1 MIKIIISL
9 FIFLIFSNFSPAFAE
24 YYLTLRSDEVN
35 LRHGPSFSHPIK
47 LIYEKKFLP
56 VLVIDKSYNFRKII
70 DHENNSGWIHI
81 SQLSK
86 KKAALSILDE
96 LIVFQKPSIYSKPLV
111 KLEIGRLCL
120 VKKCKNNW
128 CKIKTGNYIGWI
140 KKQKAHT
147 FVFKKGL
154 NGLFFKGLRTIE

>member
-1 MIKIIISL
+1 MFYVRKILFFYFII
-9 FIFLIFSNFSPAFAE
+9 LIGSTSFADE
-24 YYLTLRSDEVN
+24 GYYLTLRNDKVN
-35 LRHGPSFSHPIK
+35 LRQGPSLNYPIK
-47 LIYEKKFLP
+47 LVYNKKFLP
-56 VLVIDKSYNFRKII
+56 ILIKDKSGNFRKVL

-120 VKKCKNNW
+120 VKKCKNDW
-128 CKIKTGNYIGWI
+128 CKIKTGGYSGWVE
-140 KKQKAHT
+140 KQ
-147 FVFKKGL
+147 
-154 NGLFFKGLRTIE
+154 NLRGRL

>member
-1 MIKIIISL
+1 MFYINKILFFYFII
-9 FIFLIFSNFSPAFAE
+9 LIGSISFADE
-24 YYLTLRSDEVN
+24 GYYLTLRNDKVN
-35 LRHGPSFSHPIK
+35 LRQGPSLNYPIK
-47 LIYEKKFLP
+47 LVYNKKFLP
-56 VLVIDKSYNFRKII
+56 ILIKDKSGNFRKVL

-120 VKKCKNNW
+120 VKKCKNDW
-128 CKIKTGNYIGWI
+128 CKIKTGDYSGWV
-140 KKQKAHT
+140 KTQ
-147 FVFKKGL
+147 
-154 NGLFFKGLRTIE
+154 NLRGRL

>member
-1 MIKIIISL
+1 MFYVNKILFFFII
-9 FIFLIFSNFSPAFAE
+9 LIGSTSFADE
-24 YYLTLRSDEVN
+24 GYYLTLRNDKVN
-35 LRHGPSFSHPIK
+35 LRQGPSLNYPIK
-47 LIYEKKFLP
+47 LVYNKKFLP
-56 VLVIDKSYNFRKII
+56 ILIKDKSGNFRKVI

-128 CKIKTGNYIGWI
+128 CKIETGGYSGWVE
-140 KKQKAHT
+140 KQ
-147 FVFKKGL
+147 
-154 NGLFFKGLRTIE
+154 NLRGRL

>member
-1 MIKIIISL
+1 MFYINRILFFYFIILIGSIS
-9 FIFLIFSNFSPAFAE
+9 FADE
-24 YYLTLRSDEVN
+24 GYYLTLRNDKVN
-35 LRHGPSFSHPIK
+35 LRQGPSLNYPIK
-47 LIYEKKFLP
+47 LVYNKKFLP
-56 VLVIDKSYNFRKII
+56 ILIKDKSGNFRKVL

-120 VKKCKNNW
+120 VKKCKNDW
-128 CKIKTGNYIGWI
+128 CKIKTGDYSGWVE
-140 KKQKAHT
+140 KQ
-147 FVFKKGL
+147 
-154 NGLFFKGLRTIE
+154 NLRGRL

>member
-1 MIKIIISL
+1 MFYINRILFFYFII
-9 FIFLIFSNFSPAFAE
+9 LIGSTSFADE
-24 YYLTLRSDEVN
+24 GYYLTLRNDKVN
-35 LRHGPSFSHPIK
+35 LRQGPSLNYPIK
-47 LIYEKKFLP
+47 LVYNKKFLP
-56 VLVIDKSYNFRKII
+56 ILIKDKSGNFRKVL

-86 KKAALSILDE
+86 KKAALNFLDE

-128 CKIKTGNYIGWI
+128 CKIKTGGYSGWVE
-140 KKQKAHT
+140 KQ
-147 FVFKKGL
+147 
-154 NGLFFKGLRTIE
+154 NLRGRL

>member
-1 MIKIIISL
+1 MFYVRKILFFYFII
-9 FIFLIFSNFSPAFAE
+9 LIGSTSFADE
-24 YYLTLRSDEVN
+24 GYYLTLRNDKVN
-35 LRHGPSFSHPIK
+35 LRQGPSLNYPIK
-47 LIYEKKFLP
+47 LVYNKKFLP
-56 VLVIDKSYNFRKII
+56 ILIKDKSGNFRKVL

-120 VKKCKNNW
+120 VKKCKKDW
-128 CKIKTGNYIGWI
+128 CKIKTGSYSGWVE
-140 KKQKAHT
+140 KQ
-147 FVFKKGL
+147 
-154 NGLFFKGLRTIE
+154 NLRGRL

>member
-1 MIKIIISL
+1 MFWINRLLFFYFIVLISP
-9 FIFLIFSNFSPAFAE
+9 ISFAE
-24 YYLTLRSDEVN
+24 EGYYLTLRNDKVN
-35 LRHGPSFSHPIK
+35 LRQGPSLNYPIK

-56 VLVIDKSYNFRKII
+56 ILIQDKSGNFRKVL
-70 DHENNSGWIHI
+70 DHENNSGWIHV

-128 CKIKTGNYIGWI
+128 CKIKTGDYSGWVE
-140 KKQKAHT
+140 KQ
-147 FVFKKGL
+147 
-154 NGLFFKGLRTIE
+154 NLRGRL

>member
-1 MIKIIISL
+1 MFYVNKILFFYFII
-9 FIFLIFSNFSPAFAE
+9 LIGSTSFADE
-24 YYLTLRSDEVN
+24 GYYLTLRNDKVN
-35 LRHGPSFSHPIK
+35 LRQGPSLNYPIK
-47 LIYEKKFLP
+47 LVYNKKFLP
-56 VLVIDKSYNFRKII
+56 ILIKDKSGNFRKVL

-120 VKKCKNNW
+120 VKKCKNDW
-128 CKIKTGNYIGWI
+128 CKIKTGDYSGWVE
-140 KKQKAHT
+140 KE
-147 FVFKKGL
+147 
-154 NGLFFKGLRTIE
+154 NLRGRL

>member
-1 MIKIIISL
+1 MFYVNRILFFYFII
-9 FIFLIFSNFSPAFAE
+9 LIGSTSFADE
-24 YYLTLRSDEVN
+24 GYYITLRNDKVN
-35 LRHGPSFSHPIK
+35 LRQGPSLNYPIK
-47 LIYEKKFLP
+47 LVYEKKFLP
-56 VLVIDKSYNFRKII
+56 ILITDKSGNFRKVL

-120 VKKCKNNW
+120 VKKCKNDW
-128 CKIKTGNYIGWI
+128 CKIKTGNYSGWVE
-140 KKQKAHT
+140 KQ
-147 FVFKKGL
+147 
-154 NGLFFKGLRTIE
+154 NLRGRL